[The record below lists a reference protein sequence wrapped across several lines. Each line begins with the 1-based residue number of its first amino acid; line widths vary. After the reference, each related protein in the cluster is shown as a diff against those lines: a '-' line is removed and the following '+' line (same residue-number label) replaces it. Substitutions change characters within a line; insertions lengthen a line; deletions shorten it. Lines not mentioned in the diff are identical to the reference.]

1 MFCNAPN
8 LHKKY
13 YMPKEKLY
21 TSIKLTTTEENQGLD
36 RTFFQ
41 KKQADVQNV
50 IAAKRNNSLYLL
62 TILYR

>member
-1 MFCNAPN
+1 
-8 LHKKY
+8 
-13 YMPKEKLY
+13 MPKEKLY